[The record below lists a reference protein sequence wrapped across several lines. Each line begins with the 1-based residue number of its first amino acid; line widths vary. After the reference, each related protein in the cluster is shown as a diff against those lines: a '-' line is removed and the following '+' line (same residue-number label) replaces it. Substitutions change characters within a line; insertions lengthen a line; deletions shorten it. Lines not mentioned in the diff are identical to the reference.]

1 MSIKVKKAKRMPSNN
16 PQPNIIAEGNEQGDL
31 ARLVHPELHIDEF
44 RSKMGRD
51 EDVCVLSFKV
61 SGKDPAQD
69 LASFVEK
76 GYSWVI
82 DADVSS
88 GEMDDGDYLVFIEIE
103 RDTDL
108 PSNIVSLLDDLVNLT
123 SQDISQWRFQYHK
136 VPGEFDVTTE
146 EISKVVPT
154 TADEYASRFGEKE
167 INDIK
172 VAAGI
177 PVESRAPKNA
187 YTESL
192 RIAAGLK

>member
-1 MSIKVKKAKRMPSNN
+1 MPSNN
-16 PQPNIIAEGNEQGDL
+16 QHQQPNIITEGNEQGDL

-88 GEMDDGDYLVFIEIE
+88 GEMDDGDYLVFVEIE
-103 RDTDL
+103 RDEDL
-108 PSNIVSLLDDLVNLT
+108 PDNIVSLLNDLVNLT
-123 SQDISQWRFQYHK
+123 SQDISEWHFHYHR
-136 VPGEFDVTTE
+136 VPGEFAVTSE

-167 INDIK
+167 IDDLK
-172 VAAGI
+172 AAAGL